1 MTLKVGSAKFNLPEV
16 TALDQLN
23 DAWAKTADFVG
34 KAKMFKVALTTAG
47 WLVGGPLGAAPG
59 LLSFLAPP
67 LGKKALE
74 QLKPQPIDEN
84 IASYLELLNELKT
97 GSNLSEED
105 QEKRLVV
112 LLRLEN
118 MPSSLGLKEWS
129 SDAREAFLEIYKSLG
144 ALDADEINKGAID
157 LITQEIKSQLSPGI
171 IQQLIG
177 KTIHQNLYEAREL
190 LLKISSGELEAS
202 DEDRLKLRVIVLDPE
217 MYGLPPTIDKYKDSE
232 WDSKDAECFFKEID
246 ESIATSKG
254 LFQKTCERVKD
265 ALIGKTVHPDLQVV
279 LMGLIPIIMHKQLP
293 ENKDAFA
300 LKLSKLNEFNLD
312 FKQTAIDTLKKA
324 LGPDAQVDDKSQEA
338 AAHIYN
344 VIKDYVASCNG
355 ILPTQITNLPNAVSQ
370 LMSPSM
376 RPILTCLDQIICGD
390 CDDPIED
397 KANLIE
403 QLNELQNDPKAFGL
417 PSWEADMLSKITRI
431 IQNLENDAL
440 TDESRKAAAAVYN
453 VISTKSAFANNLL
466 DLIGKFIPTS
476 AKELKAKILGKQIHA
491 EITKVCQ
498 ELRNLLKDVDIQ
510 NKQTVIQA
518 LVSFKESP
526 RFYGFPVWPDN
537 ISQCFDRLIKSE
549 LSDKAAAQSILKA
562 IDAHINASKGLVQQE
577 GFRQFF
583 EQNVKPTILDS
594 LPDKATKKAFEDQ
607 LDKLFEDI
615 QNVGISEG
623 LKNFMNQR
631 IMQVGPMRIPGTHSR
646 IPVTEGFAERT
657 TPEKTLST
665 EELLAEI
672 ETYKK
677 RIEETGTK
685 VALHYILIELVSGVS
700 DYDSKKAVDDDVSI
714 ETAIHNATC
723 SPIRKK
729 LAQFLWNYT
738 PFEKMINVAIK
749 SVHARLADQAQ
760 IFIKKLQSNPHTIWG
775 AENVHR
781 VLEVWIGAHE
791 HWVANHAVGQTYE
804 DELLENLLLDQFNGK
819 MPRDQLIKK
828 LIDHAVDIIFPPFNF
843 EHFFDEMTLQVAHW
857 EGAPHYS
864 LTKYPILA
872 ISRITQMALYSA
884 TGFAKASGWLLNT
897 VITTSAKKAIWMSGI
912 AKKAFDFRDSQKNQS
927 QFQPKILELV
937 YDALKNFN
945 ATSFA
950 EEKRLKG
957 GTESEFVDKN
967 VENCIFSF
975 LKLMHLAQVK
985 NYRRDF
991 VENALKPDIKQRVLG
1006 SQTWILERIV
1016 GLLGQMYQDTLSDT
1030 TKQISVTHGVY
1041 KAALESLGPPVHRA
1055 DKVTSDDI
1063 SRELIKLRENFI
1075 AELIKRSLDTLGKL
1089 DSERA
1094 KNFEAELKSKESV
1107 YESWKNPSANL
1118 EALFQEIE
1126 GEINRIEKVHDTLA
1140 PRSAAE
1146 AANNIRKAY
1155 VAALIAFQDKV
1166 KALIDTNRHLAEQ
1179 AKMEKQLNSFTQSNS
1194 EDTLTLHWPDVKQT
1208 LDPERHRLF
1217 SEILTKATD
1226 KCKVAHLDNVRQACL
1241 KFQAHREADHDE
1253 TASRPDRLSLSMPKS
1268 HEEFVSLISSFQVEA
1283 GNVLHHCRKESFAR
1297 YIKLQK
1303 ETTIL
1308 DELFNSKS
1316 VKLNDGTFTS
1326 IVERCEEART
1336 TGRESSHEKESLLPR
1351 LEKLGMDTKP
1361 FKDKESL
1368 ISAYEKLQGF
1378 YESHTFE
1385 YDQCH
1390 REIQTR
1396 FETVE
1401 FCFDQMDILLKE
1413 HKAFLETTKA
1423 DLEKSY
1429 VEALKNLM
1437 DVKSNE
1443 GLTIRFYNF
1452 QPIGQTKDDVI
1463 IQQMAW
1469 LIGTFIEFTANEAMM
1484 IPKHPVFMDW
1494 FIRQLPLYLAQY
1506 E

>member
-1 MTLKVGSAKFNLPEV
+1 MAFKVGNAEFNLPKV
-16 TALDQLN
+16 TVWDQLN
-23 DAWAKTADFVG
+23 DALWSKTA
-34 KAKMFKVALTTAG
+34 APAIAVAARGVATA
-47 WLVGGPLGAAPG
+47 A
-59 LLSFLAPP
+59 SFL
-67 LGKKALE
+67 GTKAID
-74 QLKPQPIDEN
+74 QVKPKLIDEN
-84 IASYLELLNELKT
+84 ISAYLTLLKT
-97 GSNLSEED
+97 LKSGFVLSPD
-105 QEKRLVV
+105 DKEKSLQL
-112 LLRLEN
+112 LLRLRAI
-118 MPSSLGLKEWS
+118 PSSLGLREWS
-129 SDAREAFLEIYKSLG
+129 RESYEAFGPLEKVDDIK
-144 ALDADEINKGAID
+144 
-157 LITQEIKSQLSPGI
+157 LITEEGFSLIIQEIKSQFNPGL
-171 IQQLIG
+171 IQELVG
-177 KTIHQNLYEAREL
+177 KTVHQNLNTARDLLLQMSLGKSSATDADKLLFKCIAHDPAYYGLSLKPKHIRAFENLEDATWGQGAAEL
-190 LLKISSGELEAS
+190 LFRKLDNHIAS
-202 DEDRLKLRVIVLDPE
+202 
-217 MYGLPPTIDKYKDSE
+217 
-232 WDSKDAECFFKEID
+232 
-246 ESIATSKG
+246 SKG
-254 LFQKTCERVKD
+254 LLQKACERVRD
-265 ALIGKTVHPDLQVV
+265 ALIGKTVHPDLQEV
-279 LMGLIPIIMHKQLP
+279 LNGLVSIILYNKIP
-293 ENKDAFA
+293 ENRDRFSS
-300 LKLSKLNEFNLD
+300 KLSKLNEFDLYIDQNLID
-312 FKQTAIDTLKKA
+312 ALSETISKDGSAHTKESKQ
-324 LGPDAQVDDKSQEA
+324 A
-338 AAHIYN
+338 ATRIHN
-344 VIKDYVASCNG
+344 VITDHIISCGG

-390 CDDPIED
+390 CDDPIKD
-397 KANLIE
+397 KANLIK
-403 QLNELQNDPKAFGL
+403 QLDELQNNPKAFGL
-417 PSWEADMLSKITRI
+417 PSWEEEMLSKITRI

-549 LSDKAAAQSILKA
+549 LSDKAAVQSILKA

-615 QNVGISEG
+615 QNVGVSEG

-646 IPVTEGFAERT
+646 IPDTEGFAERT
-657 TPEKTLST
+657 TLEKTLST
-665 EELLAEI
+665 KELLAEI

-685 VALHYILIELVSGVS
+685 VALHYILIELVCGLS

-791 HWVANHAVGQTYE
+791 HWVAKHAAGQTYE
-804 DELLENLLLDQFNGK
+804 DELLENLLIDQFNGK
-819 MPRDQLIKK
+819 MPRDLLIKK
-828 LIDHAVDIIFPPFNF
+828 LIDHAVDIIFPPFIF
-843 EHFFDEMTLQVAHW
+843 EHFFDEMTLQVAQW

-950 EEKRLKG
+950 EEKRLKS
-957 GTESEFVDKN
+957 GTESEFVDTN
-967 VENCIFSF
+967 VEKCIFSF

-985 NYRRDF
+985 NYRRET
-991 VENALKPDIKQRVLG
+991 VENALKLDIKQRVLG

-1055 DKVTSDDI
+1055 NKVTSDDI

-1075 AELIKRSLDTLGKL
+1075 AELIKRSLDALGKL

-1094 KNFEAELKSKESV
+1094 KNFEAELKSEASV
-1107 YESWKNPSANL
+1107 NENSEKPDGSL
-1118 EALFQEIE
+1118 EDLFQEIE
-1126 GEINRIEKVHDTLA
+1126 DEINRIEKVHDTLA

-1179 AKMEKQLNSFTQSNS
+1179 AKMEKQLNSFTESNS

-1208 LDPERHRLF
+1208 LDPARHRLF

-1241 KFQAHREADHDE
+1241 KFQAHRKADHDE
-1253 TASRPDRLSLSMPKS
+1253 TASRPDRLDLPMPKS
-1268 HEEFVSLISSFQVEA
+1268 HEEFVSLISSFQVMA
-1283 GNVLHHCRKESFAR
+1283 GNVLHHCRKEHFAR
-1297 YIKLQK
+1297 FIKLQK
-1303 ETTIL
+1303 KKVIL
-1308 DELFNSKS
+1308 DQLFKSKS
-1316 VKLNDGTFTS
+1316 VELNDGTITT
-1326 IVERCEEART
+1326 IVARCKDARINENKASKHEEAT
-1336 TGRESSHEKESLLPR
+1336 LLPC

-1368 ISAYEKLQGF
+1368 ETAYQELRAF
-1378 YESHTFE
+1378 YKSHKIE

-1443 GLTIRFYNF
+1443 NLTIRFYNF

-1484 IPKHPVFMDW
+1484 IPKHPVFMNW